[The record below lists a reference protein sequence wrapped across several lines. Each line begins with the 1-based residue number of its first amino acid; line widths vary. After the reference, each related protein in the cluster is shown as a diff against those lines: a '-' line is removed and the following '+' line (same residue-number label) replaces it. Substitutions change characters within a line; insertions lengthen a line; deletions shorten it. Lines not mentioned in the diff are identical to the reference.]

1 MNNYKK
7 KIIINI
13 IKKNLKLK
21 NINDLNLS
29 VGSIPDWDSMM
40 HIKIFFDLKKKFSK
54 LNVNNAAKVR
64 SVKDWI
70 DLIDRIYK

>member
-1 MNNYKK
+1 MNDVKK

-21 NINDLNLS
+21 NIIDLSLS

-40 HIKIFFDLKKKFSK
+40 HVKIFFDLKKKFSK

-70 DLIDRIYK
+70 DLIERIY

>member
-1 MNNYKK
+1 MNDVKK

-21 NINDLNLS
+21 NISDLSLS

-40 HIKIFFDLKKKFSK
+40 HVKIFFDLKK
-54 LNVNNAAKVR
+54 
-64 SVKDWI
+64 I
-70 DLIDRIYK
+70 Q